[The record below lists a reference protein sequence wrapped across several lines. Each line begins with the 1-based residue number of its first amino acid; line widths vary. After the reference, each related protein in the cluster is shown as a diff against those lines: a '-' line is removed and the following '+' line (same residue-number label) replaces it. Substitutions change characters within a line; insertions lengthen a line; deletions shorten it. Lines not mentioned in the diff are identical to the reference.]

1 MCYKGRGNIS
11 VVASQG
17 CARAGVRVDTWV
29 ESGTEVTPF
38 YDSLIGKLMVHG
50 SSREDAIERMVAA
63 LAGTVL
69 GGIPSNLEYCGAI
82 VGSPGFRE
90 GALWGWCAA
99 VAGVCTGL
107 RMHRLWAWVC
117 CQTFMMHARQCVTT
131 VADAG
136 ACAPGPS
143 LCLETGYGM

>member
-1 MCYKGRGNIS
+1 MPMCGPLHCLCGYQPCECAKYWRFLIIKPPNPS
-11 VVASQG
+11 AHMQG

-50 SSREDAIERMVAA
+50 SSREDAIKRMVAA

-90 GALWGWCAA
+90 GALWGWFAA
-99 VAGVCTGL
+99 MAKVCT
-107 RMHRLWAWVC
+107 RQCMPWLWSCFC
-117 CQTFMMHARQCVTT
+117 CQTP
-131 VADAG
+131 
-136 ACAPGPS
+136 APAHQVRF
-143 LCLETGYGM
+143 